1 MDQIL
6 EKLETLIDDVERDN
20 TVTIENVLSILYEL
34 KTDIED
40 YNIQKEENPHSINW
54 DDLDNY

>member
-6 EKLETLIDDVERDN
+6 EKLETLIDDIERDN
-20 TVTIENVLSILYEL
+20 TITKENVLSTLYEL

-40 YNIQKEENPHSINW
+40 YNIQKEENPHSI
-54 DDLDNY
+54 

>member
-6 EKLETLIDDVERDN
+6 EKLETLIDDIERDN
-20 TVTIENVLSILYEL
+20 TITKENILSTLYEL

-40 YNIQKEENPHSINW
+40 YNLRQEEGRTLEW
-54 DDLDNY
+54 EDLD